1 MNHNVAADAS
11 TQQFGPGVEGLAWLY
26 GLSVF
31 RDLATTGES
40 GVAAS
45 VLEQLNYTKQDKLAL
60 GEVIQS
66 AYEHNIRPD
75 KQPREYEFKNEL
87 LRDVL
92 SNGWDT
98 ATVQFEQPCGGVRAD
113 MVAYYPR
120 GGAHAYEI
128 KTGRDSLSRLP
139 RQIKTYQRAYPK
151 ATVVTTPERVSEVVK
166 VVPPQVGI
174 SVLDGWVTPDWEE
187 HLGIITIRP
196 AQHYTEKLDA
206 DVMTAHLRTT
216 EAPRAVAELGHEP
229 AEGAYKWT
237 RNREILAEH
246 DAVKVAEVVSA
257 VICRNRAL
265 KPHQLDLLDKVPV
278 ALAGRVV
285 KFGVNKI
292 QGRRLMRALDATGV
306 TRSVT
311 HGFETEG

>member
-1 MNHNVAADAS
+1 M
-11 TQQFGPGVEGLAWLY
+11 
-26 GLSVF
+26 
-31 RDLATTGES
+31 
-40 GVAAS
+40 
-45 VLEQLNYTKQDKLAL
+45 
-60 GEVIQS
+60 
-66 AYEHNIRPD
+66 
-75 KQPREYEFKNEL
+75 
-87 LRDVL
+87 
-92 SNGWDT
+92 
-98 ATVQFEQPCGGVRAD
+98 
-113 MVAYYPR
+113 
-120 GGAHAYEI
+120 
-128 KTGRDSLSRLP
+128 
-139 RQIKTYQRAYPK
+139 
-151 ATVVTTPERVSEVVK
+151 VK

-196 AQHYTEKLDA
+196 AQHCTEKLDA
-206 DVMTAHLRTT
+206 DVMTAHLRTA

-229 AEGAYKWT
+229 AKGAYKWT
-237 RNREILAEH
+237 RNCEILAEY
-246 DAVKVAEVVSA
+246 DAVKVAEVLSA

>member
-1 MNHNVAADAS
+1 MKDNGVMDGVSA
-11 TQQFGPGVEGLAWLY
+11 QQFGPGVEGLAWLY
-26 GLSVF
+26 GLPVF
-31 RDLATTGES
+31 RDLAIIGYSED
-40 GVAAS
+40 AAS
-45 VLEQLNYTKQDKLAL
+45 VLGQINHTKREKMAL
-60 GEVIQS
+60 GAVIQS
-66 AYEHNIRPD
+66 TYEHNIRPD
-75 KQPREYEFKNEL
+75 KNPREYEFKNEL

-92 SNGWDT
+92 SGGWDT

-113 MVAYYPR
+113 MVAYHPQ

-128 KTGRDSLSRLP
+128 KTGRDSLTRLP
-139 RQIKTYQRAYPK
+139 QQVETYQRAYPK
-151 ATVVTTPERVSEVVK
+151 VTVVTTPERVSEVVK

-206 DVMTAHLRTT
+206 DVMTAHLRTA

-229 AEGAYKWT
+229 AKGAYKWT
-237 RNREILAEH
+237 RNREILAEY

-265 KPHQLDLLDKVPV
+265 KPHQLNLLDQVPV

-285 KFGVNKI
+285 KFEVNKV
-292 QGRRLMRALDATGV
+292 QGRRLIRAL
-306 TRSVT
+306 RST
-311 HGFETEG
+311 NLHID

>member
-92 SNGWDT
+92 SGGWDT

-113 MVAYYPR
+113 MVAYYPQ

-128 KTGRDSLSRLP
+128 KTGRDSLSRLT

-151 ATVVTTPERVSEVVK
+151 VTVVTTPERVSEVVK

-187 HLGIITIRP
+187 HLGILTIRP

-229 AEGAYKWT
+229 AKGAYKWT

-285 KFGVNKI
+285 KFEVNKV
-292 QGRRLMRALDATGV
+292 QGRRLIRAL
-306 TRSVT
+306 RST
-311 HGFETEG
+311 NLHID